1 MALDIPVDTS
11 VQALQDLLPC
21 ARGEKPCDLVLKNAS
36 VVNVFSNEIITA
48 DIGLRGNRI
57 AGIGSYC
64 GDREID
70 LHNKIVCPGFIE
82 GHIHIESSMLAPHR
96 FAEAVVPSGTTT
108 VICDPHEIAN
118 VHGLAGVRYM
128 LACARETP
136 LDIFA
141 MVPSCVPATH
151 LETSGA
157 TLAGADIARLLAE
170 SAVAGL
176 GEMMNFPGT
185 IYGDSDVLKKLDQT
199 LARNMVIDGHAPGV
213 MGKELQAYCAAGISS
228 DHECTT
234 LDEAREKLRA
244 GMYVFIREG
253 STAKNLEP
261 LLPLVTPANCHR
273 FLLVSDDRHPD
284 DLLTRGHLDAI
295 LRQAVALGLDAIL
308 ALRMVT
314 INPAIRFDLK
324 MRGAI
329 APGYLA
335 DLVVLGDL
343 TDFKVEQV
351 YKDGQLVSGHHG
363 PVQVKSADNRTGTDN
378 LPGQSINIDWQRVDF
393 RIPVHGQK
401 KKIRVI
407 DCIEDQIVTSM
418 SEVEPTIADGYAIAD
433 PGRDL
438 LKISVIERHHAT
450 GNMTN
455 GFVRGF
461 GFKNG
466 AIAST
471 VAHDSHNLIVVG
483 TDDDL
488 MHAAARL
495 VADNGGGLSLV
506 CEAGR
511 LVLPLP
517 IAGLMSD
524 QPPAVVADQ
533 LATINAMAQ
542 QMGVKIA
549 NPYMLL
555 SFLALPVIPALKI
568 TDKGLVD
575 GTQFRAVSLWA

>member
-11 VQALQDLLPC
+11 VEALQDLLLC
-21 ARGEKPCDLVLKNAS
+21 ARGDKPCDLVLKNAS

-48 DIGLRGNRI
+48 DVGLCGNRI

-70 LHNKIVCPGFIE
+70 LDKKFVCPGLIE

-96 FAEAVVPSGTTT
+96 FAEAVVPRGTTT

-157 TLAGADIARLLAE
+157 TLAGADIARLLA
-170 SAVAGL
+170 APGVAGL

-185 IYGDSDVLKKLDQT
+185 IYGDGDVLAKLGET
-199 LARNMVIDGHAPGV
+199 LALNMVIDGHAPGV
-213 MGKELQAYCAAGISS
+213 TDSELQAYCAAGISS

-234 LDEAREKLRA
+234 LEEAREKLRA
-244 GMYVFIREG
+244 GMYIFIREG
-253 STAKNLEP
+253 STAKNLEA
-261 LLPLVTPANCHR
+261 LLPLVSPANCHR

-295 LRQAVALGLDAIL
+295 LRKAVALGLDAIQ

-314 INPAIRFDLK
+314 INPALRFDLK

-335 DLVVLGDL
+335 DLVVLTDL
-343 TDFKVEQV
+343 TDFMVEQV
-351 YKDGQLVSGHHG
+351 YKNGQLVSMNQGSA
-363 PVQVKSADNRTGTDN
+363 QMKSATTKTGADI
-378 LPGQSINIDWQRVDF
+378 LPGQSVQVDWHRVDF

-418 SEVEPTIADGYAIAD
+418 REVEPTVADGYAIAD
-433 PGRDL
+433 PERDL
-438 LKISVIERHHAT
+438 LKIAVIERHHAT

-461 GFKNG
+461 GFTNG

-488 MHAAARL
+488 MYAAARL

-506 CEAGR
+506 CEDGN
-511 LVLPLP
+511 LTLPLP

-524 QPPAVVADQ
+524 QPAAIVADQ
-533 LATINAMAQ
+533 LAAINAMAR
-542 QMGVKIA
+542 QMGVKVK

-575 GTQFRAVSLWA
+575 VTQFTTVPLWV

>member
-1 MALDIPVDTS
+1 MSLAIPVDST
-11 VQALQDLLPC
+11 VENLQHLLLC

-36 VVNVFSNEIITA
+36 VINVFSNEIKTEDVGIC
-48 DIGLRGNRI
+48 GNRI
-57 AGIGSYC
+57 AGIGRYS
-64 GDREID
+64 GNREID
-70 LHNKIVCPGFIE
+70 LRGKYLSPGFIE
-82 GHIHIESSMLAPHR
+82 GHIHIESSMLSPHR
-96 FAEAVVPSGTTT
+96 FAEAVVPKGTTT

-118 VHGLAGVRYM
+118 VLGLEGVHYM
-128 LACARETP
+128 LTCAEETP

-157 TLAGADIARLLAE
+157 TIASEDIAQLLE
-170 SAVAGL
+170 QPGIAGL

-185 IYGDSDVLKKLDQT
+185 IYGDEDVLMKLGKALT
-199 LARNMVIDGHAPGV
+199 RNMVIDGHAPGV
-213 MGKELQAYCAAGISS
+213 EGKDLQAYCAAGISS

-234 LDEAREKLRA
+234 IEEAREKLRA
-244 GMYVFIREG
+244 GMYIFIREG
-253 STAKNLEP
+253 STAKNLEA
-261 LLPLVTPANCHR
+261 LLPLVTPATCHR

-284 DLLTRGHLDAI
+284 DLISQGHLDAI
-295 LRQAVALGLDAIL
+295 LRQAVALGLDAL
-308 ALRMVT
+308 CALRMVT
-314 INPAIRFDLK
+314 INPAERFGLK
-324 MRGAI
+324 IRGAI

-335 DLVVLGDL
+335 DLVVLSDL
-343 TDFKVEQV
+343 TDFQVDKV
-351 YKDGQLVSGHHG
+351 YKGGHLVAEREQPIKTLPAGTFI
-363 PVQVKSADNRTGTDN
+363 DTGKR
-378 LPGQSINIDWQRVDF
+378 LMQSVHIDWQKVDF
-393 RIPVHGQK
+393 CIPTHEQK

-407 DCIEDQIVTSM
+407 DCIEDQIVTGI
-418 SEVEPTIADGYAIAD
+418 SEVEPKVVDNYAVAD
-433 PGRDL
+433 PTRDL
-438 LKISVIERHHAT
+438 LKISVIERHHAS

-461 GFKNG
+461 GFTNG

-488 MHAAARL
+488 MLAAARL

-506 CEAGR
+506 CRDGN

-533 LATINAMAQ
+533 LASINKMAQ
-542 QMGVKIA
+542 QMGA
-549 NPYMLL
+549 QPSNPYMLL
-555 SFLALPVIPALKI
+555 SFLALPVIPTLKI

-575 GTQFRAVSLWA
+575 VTQFAFTPLWV

>member
-1 MALDIPVDTS
+1 MSLDIPIDTTVES
-11 VQALQDLLPC
+11 LQHLLLC

-36 VVNVFSNEIITA
+36 VVNIFSNEIITA
-48 DIGLRGNRI
+48 DVGLCGNRI
-57 AGIGSYC
+57 AGIGRYS
-64 GDREID
+64 GDKEID
-70 LHNKIVCPGFIE
+70 LREKYLCPGFIE
-82 GHIHIESSMLAPHR
+82 GHIHIESSMLSPHR
-96 FAEAVVPSGTTT
+96 FAEAVVPKGTTT

-118 VHGLAGVRYM
+118 VLGLEGVRYM
-128 LACARETP
+128 VACAEGTP

-141 MVPSCVPATH
+141 MIPSCVPATH

-157 TLAGADIARLLAE
+157 TLTSADIARLLEAPG
-170 SAVAGL
+170 VAGL

-185 IYGDSDVLKKLDQT
+185 IYGDGDVLMKLGEA
-199 LARNMVIDGHAPGV
+199 LARDMVIDGHAPGV
-213 MGKELQAYCAAGISS
+213 AGKELQAYCAAGISS

-234 LDEAREKLRA
+234 IEEAREKLRA
-244 GMYVFIREG
+244 GMYIFIREG
-253 STAKNLEP
+253 STAKNLEA
-261 LLPLVTPANCHR
+261 LLPLVTPATCHR

-284 DLLTRGHLDAI
+284 DLVTKGHLDAI
-295 LRQAVALGLDAIL
+295 LRRTVALGLDAIH

-314 INPAIRFDLK
+314 INPAERFNLK

-335 DLVVLGDL
+335 DLVVLSDL
-343 TDFKVEQV
+343 TNFRIEQV
-351 YKDGQLVSGHHG
+351 YKKGHLVSERERPTKPQPAGICT
-363 PVQVKSADNRTGTDN
+363 DNR
-378 LPGQSINIDWQRVDF
+378 LMQSVRIDWQKVDF
-393 RIPVHGQK
+393 RIPAHGRK

-418 SEVEPTIADGYAIAD
+418 SEIEPTVADGYAIAD
-433 PGRDL
+433 PTRDL
-438 LKISVIERHHAT
+438 LKISVIERHHAS

-461 GFKNG
+461 GFTNG

-483 TDDDL
+483 TNDDL
-488 MHAAARL
+488 MLAAARL
-495 VADNGGGLSLV
+495 VADNDGGLSLV
-506 CEAGR
+506 CGEGN

-533 LATINAMAQ
+533 LASINMMARR
-542 QMGVKIA
+542 MGVKIE
-549 NPYMLL
+549 NPFMLL
-555 SFLALPVIPALKI
+555 SFLALPVIPTLKI

-575 GTQFRAVSLWA
+575 VTKFAFTPLWV

>member
-1 MALDIPVDTS
+1 MSLEIPIDSTVES
-11 VQALQDLLPC
+11 LQHLLLC

-36 VVNVFSNEIITA
+36 VINIFSNEIKTEDVGIC
-48 DIGLRGNRI
+48 GNRI
-57 AGIGSYC
+57 AGIGRYS
-64 GDREID
+64 GNREID
-70 LHNKIVCPGFIE
+70 LGGKYLSPGFIE
-82 GHIHIESSMLAPHR
+82 GHIHIESSMLSPHR
-96 FAEAVVPSGTTT
+96 FAEAVVPKGTTT

-118 VHGLAGVRYM
+118 VLGLEGVRYM
-128 LACARETP
+128 LACAEGTP

-157 TLAGADIARLLAE
+157 TLASEDIAHLLE
-170 SAVAGL
+170 QPGIVGL

-185 IYGDSDVLKKLDQT
+185 IYGDGDVLMKLGEA
-199 LARNMVIDGHAPGV
+199 LARDMVIDGHAPGV
-213 MGKELQAYCAAGISS
+213 GGKELQAYCAAGISS

-234 LDEAREKLRA
+234 IEEAREKLRV
-244 GMYVFIREG
+244 GMYIFIREG
-253 STAKNLEP
+253 STAKNLEA
-261 LLPLVTPANCHR
+261 LLPLVTPATCDR

-284 DLLTRGHLDAI
+284 DLISQGHLDAI
-295 LRQAVALGLDAIL
+295 LRRAVALGIDAL
-308 ALRMVT
+308 SALRMVT
-314 INPAIRFDLK
+314 INPAERFGLK

-335 DLVVLGDL
+335 DLVVLSDL
-343 TDFKVEQV
+343 TDFQVEQV
-351 YKDGQLVSGHHG
+351 FKEGHLVAELER
-363 PVQVKSADNRTGTDN
+363 PIKSQPAEAFIDTDNR
-378 LPGQSINIDWQRVDF
+378 LMQSVHIDWQKVDF
-393 RIPVHGQK
+393 RIPAHGHK

-407 DCIEDQIVTSM
+407 DCIEDQIVTGM
-418 SEVEPTIADGYAIAD
+418 NEIEPTIVDGYAIAD
-433 PGRDL
+433 PTRDL
-438 LKISVIERHHAT
+438 LKISVIERHHAGGT
-450 GNMTN
+450 MTN

-461 GFKNG
+461 GFTNG

-488 MHAAARL
+488 MLAAARL
-495 VADNGGGLSLV
+495 VADNDGGLSLV
-506 CEAGR
+506 CGDEN

-533 LATINAMAQ
+533 LTSINKMARR
-542 QMGVKIA
+542 MGVRVA

-555 SFLALPVIPALKI
+555 SFLALPVIPTLKI

-575 GTQFRAVSLWA
+575 VTKFAFTSLWL

>member
-1 MALDIPVDTS
+1 MALEIPVDIG
-11 VQALQDLLPC
+11 VEALQNLLLC
-21 ARGEKPCDLVLKNAS
+21 ARGERPCDLVLKNAS
-36 VVNVFSNEIITA
+36 VVNVFSSEIITA
-48 DIGLRGNRI
+48 DVGLCGNRI
-57 AGIGSYC
+57 AGIGSYT

-70 LHNKIVCPGFIE
+70 LRKKFVCPGFIE

-96 FAEAVVPSGTTT
+96 FAEAVVPRGTTT

-128 LACARETP
+128 LACAKETP

-157 TLAGADIARLLAE
+157 ALTDADTARLLE
-170 SAVAGL
+170 EPAVAGL

-185 IYGDSDVLKKLDQT
+185 IHGDRDVLIKLART
-199 LARNMVIDGHAPGV
+199 LARNMIIDGHAPGV
-213 MGKELQAYCAAGISS
+213 TGRELQAYCAAGISS
-228 DHECTT
+228 DHECTI
-234 LDEAREKLRA
+234 LEEAREKLRA
-244 GMYVFIREG
+244 GMYIFIREG

-261 LLPLVTPANCHR
+261 LLPLVTAANCHR

-284 DLLTRGHLDAI
+284 DLISKGHLDAI
-295 LRQAVALGLDAIL
+295 LRRAVALGLDAIQ

-314 INPAIRFDLK
+314 INPALRFDLK
-324 MRGAI
+324 LRGAI

-335 DLVVLGDL
+335 DLVVLADL
-343 TDFKVEQV
+343 TDFMVEQV
-351 YKDGQLVSGHHG
+351 YKNGQPVAGQRGPGH
-363 PVQVKSADNRTGTDN
+363 VKSVDIRTDAAN
-378 LPGQSINIDWQRVDF
+378 LPGQSVNIDWQQVDF
-393 RIPVHGQK
+393 RIPVHEQK

-418 SEVEPTIADGYAIAD
+418 AEVEPTVADGYVIAD

-438 LKISVIERHHAT
+438 LKISVIERHHGT

-461 GFKNG
+461 GFTNG

-483 TDDDL
+483 TADEL
-488 MHAAARL
+488 MHAAVRL

-506 CEAGR
+506 SEAGKMA
-511 LVLPLP
+511 LPLP

-524 QPPAVVADQ
+524 QAPEAVADQ
-533 LATINAMAQ
+533 LAAINSMTQ
-542 QMGVKIA
+542 QVGVKVK

-575 GTQFRAVSLWA
+575 VTQFRTVSLWA

>member
-1 MALDIPVDTS
+1 MSLDIPIDTTVES
-11 VQALQDLLPC
+11 LQHLLLC

-36 VVNVFSNEIITA
+36 VVNIFSNEIITA
-48 DIGLRGNRI
+48 DVGLCGNRI
-57 AGIGSYC
+57 AGIGRYS
-64 GDREID
+64 GVKEID
-70 LHNKIVCPGFIE
+70 LREKYLCPGFIE

-96 FAEAVVPSGTTT
+96 FAEAVVPRGTTT

-118 VHGLAGVRYM
+118 VLGLEGVRYM
-128 LACARETP
+128 VASAEGTP

-141 MVPSCVPATH
+141 MIPSCVPATH

-157 TLAGADIARLLAE
+157 TLTGVDIARLLEAPG
-170 SAVAGL
+170 VAGL

-185 IYGDSDVLKKLDQT
+185 IYGDGDVLMKLGEA
-199 LARNMVIDGHAPGV
+199 LARDMVIDGHAPGV
-213 MGKELQAYCAAGISS
+213 AGKELQAYCAAGISS

-234 LDEAREKLRA
+234 IEEAREKLRA
-244 GMYVFIREG
+244 GMYIFIREG
-253 STAKNLEP
+253 STAKNLKA
-261 LLPLVTPANCHR
+261 LLPLVTPATCHR

-284 DLLTRGHLDAI
+284 DLVTKGHLDAI
-295 LRQAVALGLDAIL
+295 LRRTVALGLDAIH

-314 INPAIRFDLK
+314 INPAERFNLK

-335 DLVVLGDL
+335 DLVVLSDL
-343 TDFKVEQV
+343 TNFRIEQV
-351 YKDGQLVSGHHG
+351 YKKGHLVSERERPIKLQPAGIY
-363 PVQVKSADNRTGTDN
+363 TDN
-378 LPGQSINIDWQRVDF
+378 NRLMHSVRIDWQKVDF
-393 RIPVHGQK
+393 RIPAHGQK

-418 SEVEPTIADGYAIAD
+418 SEIEPTVSDGYAIAD
-433 PGRDL
+433 PTRDL
-438 LKISVIERHHAT
+438 LKISVIERHHAS

-461 GFKNG
+461 GFTNG

-488 MHAAARL
+488 MLAAARL
-495 VADNGGGLSLV
+495 VADNDGGLSLV
-506 CEAGR
+506 CGEGD

-524 QPPAVVADQ
+524 QPPAVVADR
-533 LATINAMAQ
+533 LASINMMARR
-542 QMGVKIA
+542 MGVKVA
-549 NPYMLL
+549 NPFMLL
-555 SFLALPVIPALKI
+555 SFLALPVIPTLKI

-575 GTQFRAVSLWA
+575 VTKFAFTPLWA

>member
-1 MALDIPVDTS
+1 MSLDIPIDTTVES
-11 VQALQDLLPC
+11 LQHLLLC

-36 VVNVFSNEIITA
+36 VVNIFSNEIKTEDVGIC
-48 DIGLRGNRI
+48 GNRI
-57 AGIGSYC
+57 AGIGRYS
-64 GDREID
+64 GDKEID
-70 LHNKIVCPGFIE
+70 LREKYLCPGFIE

-96 FAEAVVPSGTTT
+96 FAEAVVPKGTTT

-118 VHGLAGVRYM
+118 VLGLEGVRYM
-128 LACARETP
+128 VACAEGTP

-157 TLAGADIARLLAE
+157 TLTSKDIAHLLE
-170 SAVAGL
+170 QPGVVGL

-185 IYGDSDVLKKLDQT
+185 IYGDGDVLMKLGEA
-199 LARNMVIDGHAPGV
+199 LARDMVIDGHAPGV
-213 MGKELQAYCAAGISS
+213 AGKELQAYCAAGISS

-234 LDEAREKLRA
+234 IEEAREKLRA
-244 GMYVFIREG
+244 GMYIFIREG
-253 STAKNLEP
+253 STAKNLEA
-261 LLPLVTPANCHR
+261 LLPLVTPATCHR

-284 DLLTRGHLDAI
+284 DLISQGHLDAI
-295 LRQAVALGLDAIL
+295 LRQAVALGLDAIH

-314 INPAIRFDLK
+314 INPAERFNLT

-335 DLVVLGDL
+335 DLVVLSDL
-343 TDFKVEQV
+343 TNFRIEQV
-351 YKDGQLVSGHHG
+351 YKKGHLVSEQERPIKPKPAGIC
-363 PVQVKSADNRTGTDN
+363 TDN
-378 LPGQSINIDWQRVDF
+378 NRLMQSVHIDWQKVDF
-393 RIPVHGQK
+393 RIPAHGRK

-407 DCIEDQIVTSM
+407 DCMEDQIVTSM
-418 SEVEPTIADGYAIAD
+418 SEIEPTVADGYAIAD
-433 PGRDL
+433 PTRDL
-438 LKISVIERHHAT
+438 LKISVIERHHAS

-461 GFKNG
+461 GFTNG

-488 MHAAARL
+488 MLAAARL
-495 VADNGGGLSLV
+495 VADNDGGLSLV
-506 CEAGR
+506 CGEDN

-524 QPPAVVADQ
+524 QPSAVVADR
-533 LATINAMAQ
+533 LASINMMARR
-542 QMGVKIA
+542 MGVKIA
-549 NPYMLL
+549 NPFMLL
-555 SFLALPVIPALKI
+555 SFLALPVIPTLKI

-575 GTQFRAVSLWA
+575 VTKFAFTPLWA

>member
-1 MALDIPVDTS
+1 MSLDIPIDTTVDS
-11 VQALQDLLPC
+11 RQHLLLC

-36 VVNVFSNEIITA
+36 VINIFSNEIKTEDVGIC
-48 DIGLRGNRI
+48 GNRI
-57 AGIGSYC
+57 AGIGRYS
-64 GDREID
+64 GDKEID
-70 LHNKIVCPGFIE
+70 LREKYLCPGFIE

-96 FAEAVVPSGTTT
+96 FAEAVVPKGTTT

-118 VHGLAGVRYM
+118 VLGLEGVRYM
-128 LACARETP
+128 VACAKGTP

-141 MVPSCVPATH
+141 MIPSCVPATH

-157 TLAGADIARLLAE
+157 TLTSADIARLLEAPG
-170 SAVAGL
+170 VAGL

-185 IYGDSDVLKKLDQT
+185 IYGDGDVLMKLGEA
-199 LARNMVIDGHAPGV
+199 LARDMVIDGHAPGV
-213 MGKELQAYCAAGISS
+213 AGKELQAYCAAGISS

-234 LDEAREKLRA
+234 IEEAREKLRA
-244 GMYVFIREG
+244 GMYIFIREG
-253 STAKNLEP
+253 STAKNLEA
-261 LLPLVTPANCHR
+261 LLPLVTPATCDR

-284 DLLTRGHLDAI
+284 DLISQGHLDAI
-295 LRQAVALGLDAIL
+295 LRQAVALGLDAIH

-314 INPAIRFDLK
+314 INPAERFNLT

-335 DLVVLGDL
+335 DLVVLSDL
-343 TDFKVEQV
+343 TNFRIEQV
-351 YKDGQLVSGHHG
+351 YKKGHLVSEQKRPIKPQPAGIC
-363 PVQVKSADNRTGTDN
+363 TDN
-378 LPGQSINIDWQRVDF
+378 NRLMHSVRIDWQKVDF
-393 RIPVHGQK
+393 RIPAHGRK

-418 SEVEPTIADGYAIAD
+418 SEIEPTIADGYAIAD
-433 PGRDL
+433 PTRDL
-438 LKISVIERHHAT
+438 LKISVIERHHAS

-461 GFKNG
+461 GFTNG

-488 MHAAARL
+488 MLAAARL
-495 VADNGGGLSLV
+495 VADNDGGLSLV
-506 CEAGR
+506 CGEGN

-524 QPPAVVADQ
+524 QPSAVVADR
-533 LATINAMAQ
+533 LASINMMARR
-542 QMGVKIA
+542 MGVKIA
-549 NPYMLL
+549 NPFMLL
-555 SFLALPVIPALKI
+555 SFLALPVIPTLKI

-575 GTQFRAVSLWA
+575 VTKFAFTPLWA